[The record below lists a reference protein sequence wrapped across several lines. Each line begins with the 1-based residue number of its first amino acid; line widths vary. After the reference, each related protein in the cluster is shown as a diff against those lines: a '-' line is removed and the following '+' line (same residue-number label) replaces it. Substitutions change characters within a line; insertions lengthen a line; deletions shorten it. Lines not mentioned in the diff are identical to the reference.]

1 MNENEM
7 YLLRL
12 KRNCNIFNNYFAV
25 YDDIMMDV
33 EKEQVFCRNL
43 SSLLKRAIFPTQKI
57 LGDNMIEMENVYKK
71 YPNGVVAANGISVQI
86 KQGEFVYVVGPS
98 GAGKSTFIKMMYR
111 EEVPTKGSIMING
124 INLAKMKESRV
135 PYLRRQIGV
144 VFQDFKLLPT
154 LTVFEN
160 IAFAMEV
167 IEEHPAQIKKR
178 VMETLDLVGLKH
190 KARMLPTELSGGE
203 QQRVSIA
210 RSIVNSPKVMIA
222 DEPTGN
228 LDPETSWDIMN
239 IFDEINRRG
248 TTVVMATHNKDIVN
262 RIKHRVI
269 AIESGTISRDEQRGD
284 YGYEI

>member
-1 MNENEM
+1 M
-7 YLLRL
+7 
-12 KRNCNIFNNYFAV
+12 KRNCNIFNNNFAV

-33 EKEQVFCRNL
+33 EKERVFCRNL
-43 SSLLKRAIFPTQKI
+43 SSLLKRALGPPPKI

-111 EEVPTKGSIMING
+111 EEVPTKGSIIIDG
-124 INLAKMKESRV
+124 INLAKIKESRV

-144 VFQDFKLLPT
+144 VFQDYKLLPT

-167 IEEHPAQIKKR
+167 IEEQPDRIKKH

-210 RSIVNSPKVMIA
+210 RSIVNSPKVVIA

-228 LDPETSWDIMN
+228 LDPETSWEIMN
-239 IFDEINRRG
+239 LFDEINRRG